1 MTKNKKMIQSDTPF
15 FLSNRTK
22 TCTIRRLIKEIQHLA
37 GNLRTELEML
47 RTIYYLLY
55 GSEIFSDFLFIQEV
69 TVLLKKFKKSFI
81 NALKLILNF
90 LL

>member
-1 MTKNKKMIQSDTPF
+1 MVQSDTPF

-37 GNLRTELEML
+37 GNLGTELEML
-47 RTIYYLLY
+47 FKETIYYLLY
-55 GSEIFSDFLFIQEV
+55 GSEIFSDFLLIQEV
-69 TVLLKKFKKSFI
+69 TVLLKKIKKTLI
-81 NALKLILNF
+81 NVLKLILKV